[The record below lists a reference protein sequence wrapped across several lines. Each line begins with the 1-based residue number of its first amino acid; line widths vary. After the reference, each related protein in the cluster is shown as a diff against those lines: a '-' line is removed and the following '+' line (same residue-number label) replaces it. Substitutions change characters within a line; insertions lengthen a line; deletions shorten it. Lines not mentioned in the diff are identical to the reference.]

1 KSEFLVNRTL
11 SGSGLVFADKGENV
25 AIHFDDSD
33 FFALEAESLIRL
45 YRDGRGDLHG
55 KITGLGL
62 SSVEQRQESEKESKP
77 MNKRNVF
84 VIYGRNEK
92 LRSSMFAFLR
102 SLDLNPLEWGELIAK
117 TKSAAPYVGQVLE
130 AGLQEVA
137 AVVGFLTPDDIAFL
151 NRKLWSSVE

>member
-1 KSEFLVNRTL
+1 
-11 SGSGLVFADKGENV
+11 
-25 AIHFDDSD
+25 
-33 FFALEAESLIRL
+33 
-45 YRDGRGDLHG
+45 
-55 KITGLGL
+55 
-62 SSVEQRQESEKESKP
+62 
-77 MNKRNVF
+77 NKRNVF

-151 NRKLWSSVE
+151 NRKLWSSVEKYYEKQPWPQARPNVLFELGMAFALHPDKTVIVQIGDLRPFSDVGGRHIVVFDGSAQARTELKN